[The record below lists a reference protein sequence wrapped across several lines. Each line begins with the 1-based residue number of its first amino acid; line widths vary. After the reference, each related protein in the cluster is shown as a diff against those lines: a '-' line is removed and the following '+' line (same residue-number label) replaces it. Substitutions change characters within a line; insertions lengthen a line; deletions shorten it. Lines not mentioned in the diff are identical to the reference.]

1 MGKLDNPSTFGF
13 DLECC
18 IHYSFSINS
27 QETVMS
33 DHQSTREHV
42 NPAPLFE
49 LSVAYWHSCAL
60 FTAIELG
67 VFEALAE
74 GPADVEGLSA
84 RTQAPVHSLKMLLDA
99 LVTIDL
105 LSRQGASYS
114 NTPVTAGY
122 LVPGHNGYMGETI
135 LFNARSYAAWGG
147 LGDAVRG
154 DCPSMSTTHFLGD
167 DEDATRNFVLAM
179 HRRALGVA
187 RCLTGMLDLGG
198 RTALLDVGGGP
209 ATYSRLLAEKYPE
222 LNCTVM
228 DLPGV
233 LAVADELIAESPA
246 RQRIALRPGDLFHDE
261 FGSGFDVVLFSGV
274 LHRTEGESTINAFR
288 KAAAAMEPGGLV
300 VVSDLFTGGNSAGPV
315 IPEMFSL
322 HMLVTAD
329 EGQSLP
335 LPETPAMLEAAGLQY
350 LGCREYPA
358 PLPHSLV
365 LAEKL

>member
-1 MGKLDNPSTFGF
+1 MPD
-13 DLECC
+13 
-18 IHYSFSINS
+18 
-27 QETVMS
+27 Q
-33 DHQSTREHV
+33 QSTTDHV

-74 GPADVEGLSA
+74 GPQSVAQLSA
-84 RTQAPVHSLKMLLDA
+84 RTEAPEHSLKMLLDA
-99 LVTIDL
+99 LVTIEL
-105 LSRQGASYS
+105 LTRDGENFT
-114 NTPVTAGY
+114 NTPVTDGY
-122 LVPGHNGYMGETI
+122 LVPGNNGYMGETI

-167 DEDATRNFVLAM
+167 DKDATRNFVLAM

-187 RCLTGMLDLGG
+187 RCLTEMLDLSG
-198 RTALLDVGGGP
+198 RTSLLDVGGGP
-209 ATYSRLLAEKYPE
+209 ATYSRLLAEKYPD
-222 LNCTVM
+222 LKCTVM

-233 LAVADELIAESPA
+233 LAVADELLSQSPA
-246 RQRIALRPGDLFHDE
+246 RDRVTLRPGDLFHDD
-261 FGSGFDVVLFSGV
+261 FGSGFDAVLFSGV

-300 VVSDLFTGGNSAGPV
+300 VVSDLFTGGNSVGPV

-335 LPETPAMLEAAGLQY
+335 LQEMPAMLEAAGLRY
-350 LGCREYPA
+350 LGCQNYPA

-365 LAEKL
+365 LAEKV